1 MSSGMDF
8 VMLSNSL
15 ECWVCWKCKGEFLKS
30 WVCLCCSDV
39 CVNFFLKQ
47 FYILKGPGFVSPQ
60 TLHDYGDHET
70 WSDLQHSLWVS
81 SECLHLMY
89 SHVLL
94 ELIFCCV
101 QMQDGSSCA
110 CKSLYPS
117 FLIYTVKMCC
127 IFSRC
132 VSTGWKPFFIL
143 QAAIQSTN
151 DRVQYNDLQS
161 LLCATL
167 QVSVKHL
174 MYMTSFW
181 AEWKRKGLYHLGC
194 WFRYWFS
201 FECLHYFLKWCEVF
215 HQWDL
220 RSIIFSER
228 CPQDDTR
235 GCTKDI
241 WPDHDSI
248 AEHVPKHQW
257 KIGQCTRGCFSRCV
271 NTVWRWVLPCVM

>member
-1 MSSGMDF
+1 MFDQHSGLCLVEWILSCWVIVLSAGCAENVKVNFWSPESACVAVMF
-8 VMLSNSL
+8 VWTFSSNSFI
-15 ECWVCWKCKGEFLKS
+15 FLRGQA
-30 WVCLCCSDV
+30 L
-39 CVNFFLKQ
+39 F
-47 FYILKGPGFVSPQ
+47 
-60 TLHDYGDHET
+60 H
-70 WSDLQHSLWVS
+70 
-81 SECLHLMY
+81 
-89 SHVLL
+89 
-94 ELIFCCV
+94 
-101 QMQDGSSCA
+101 
-110 CKSLYPS
+110 
-117 FLIYTVKMCC
+117 LIYTVKMCC